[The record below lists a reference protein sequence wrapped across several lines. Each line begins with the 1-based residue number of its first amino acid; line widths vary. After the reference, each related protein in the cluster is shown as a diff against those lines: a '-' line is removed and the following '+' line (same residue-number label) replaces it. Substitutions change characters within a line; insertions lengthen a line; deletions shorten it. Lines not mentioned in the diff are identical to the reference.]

1 MLKNFRKSWKTTW
14 AGILQFLAIVATQI
28 GFLFDG
34 IATTNPDWGLLVASA
49 ITLIGL
55 LTARDSD
62 VSSEQAGA
70 VEVEADGE
78 AQA

>member
-14 AGILQFLAIVATQI
+14 AGILQFLAIAATQV

-34 IATTNPDWGLLVASA
+34 IATTNPDWGLVIASLV
-49 ITLIGL
+49 TLVGL

-62 VSSEQAGA
+62 VSSEEAGA
-70 VEVEADGE
+70 VEVQADEE